1 MDKVVERDEY
11 LRKCIADPSVA
22 ENFEED
28 VLEEN
33 LDLLLLSNE
42 AFENV
47 ETSAKKRELL
57 QIKKKTID
65 ILNKLKEK

>member
-11 LRKCIADPSVA
+11 LRKCIADPSTA